1 MREAAPNVMEG
12 RLAMEFFFDES
23 NGKRAN
29 SGIIKTVAILRK
41 ARGGLELRV

>member
-12 RLAMEFFFDES
+12 RLAMEFFQQTEWEK
-23 NGKRAN
+23 GKFRDN
-29 SGIIKTVAILRK
+29 KTVAILRK